1 MLKTTTSKGKK
12 ANFTKKNSKVQF
24 SVDEYLLKRDYVGA
38 VTLLEFKLKSKDG
51 DPQDLLSW
59 IGYCAF
65 HLGNFHRAESAFR
78 ELLDTYKVSNEYYLY
93 LSCCYFYQQ
102 EYVDALEA
110 AKKGKD
116 CSLKTRLLF
125 NIYHSKGDEKTM
137 LTYHQQLKDTC
148 EDQLTLAAVHFQR
161 GHYQEA
167 TDVYKRLLLENRDD
181 LAYNVYVAMCYYK
194 LDYYDVSLEILS
206 SYLQA
211 FPTSPIA
218 INLKACNHLRLYNG
232 KAAESEMK
240 LLLSEKGEGGATAAS
255 NDLIR
260 HNMVVFS
267 NGESSMQVLP
277 YLLDTVPEARLNLVI
292 FHLRRDNVQEA
303 YALMKDFEPTSSQEF
318 ILKGVVYTSL
328 GQQTSNN
335 ELLKQAQTY
344 FQAVGTSAHECDTIP
359 GRQAMASFFFL
370 VEQFDDVN
378 VYLNSIKAY
387 LYNDDEFNYNYGVSL
402 AATRQYKV
410 AEETLLQVKSEKY
423 RAELVYIQWITKCF
437 IMNGNPRSAWEMYL
451 KMSGGGYGASALSS
465 KKDNHESLTLL
476 RMIANDCYKVSR
488 VKLVSV

>member
-1 MLKTTTSKGKK
+1 
-12 ANFTKKNSKVQF
+12 
-24 SVDEYLLKRDYVGA
+24 
-38 VTLLEFKLKSKDG
+38 
-51 DPQDLLSW
+51 
-59 IGYCAF
+59 
-65 HLGNFHRAESAFR
+65 
-78 ELLDTYKVSNEYYLY
+78 
-93 LSCCYFYQQ
+93 
-102 EYVDALEA
+102 
-110 AKKGKD
+110 
-116 CSLKTRLLF
+116 
-125 NIYHSKGDEKTM
+125 
-137 LTYHQQLKDTC
+137 
-148 EDQLTLAAVHFQR
+148 
-161 GHYQEA
+161 
-167 TDVYKRLLLENRDD
+167 
-181 LAYNVYVAMCYYK
+181 
-194 LDYYDVSLEILS
+194 
-206 SYLQA
+206 
-211 FPTSPIA
+211 
-218 INLKACNHLRLYNG
+218 LRLYNG

-240 LLLSEKGEGGATAAS
+240 LLLLEKEGGATAAS

-476 RMIANDCYKVSR
+476 RMIANDCYKVSGQR
-488 VKLVSV
+488 LLLTSEMCIVLINYYIHCLYLKLFVYGMHIHLYLLVLYVVGSVCLCRSRFRHFGQDRSNNGILGREAWSMHRNISTAHPPTSTQASYHFYYCY